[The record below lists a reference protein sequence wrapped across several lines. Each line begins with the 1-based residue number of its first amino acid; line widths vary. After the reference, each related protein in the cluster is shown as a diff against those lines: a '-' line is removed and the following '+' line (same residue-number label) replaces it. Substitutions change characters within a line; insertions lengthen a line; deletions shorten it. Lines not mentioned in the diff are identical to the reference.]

1 MMPIALGAAL
11 LVFQGPALT
20 IDDALKIASQHAFAV
35 RSADTAIEKTRNQIS
50 AARGSL
56 GPKVTLDGSYTR
68 FDSATTANFG
78 GSSVIV
84 SPIDQKQARLSLN
97 WQADLAGNIGKA
109 IKAAQNVT
117 DAAIAQRDS
126 QVNDVKQRVRQA
138 YFGVLQSRELL
149 GVAEQARDANKA
161 RLANAEAQF
170 RAGTVAKVDVLRFK
184 TQLAQSE
191 ADVLASQNRGRL
203 AKQALNNTLGRP
215 IETPFEAVPIE
226 GLPGADASPEAYVR
240 EALSLRPDARA
251 QAHTLEALRYARLVE
266 SRGLSPTLNFSAVHQ
281 RNIDAQGFSARDATT
296 TGTAVISWP
305 IFDSGITKSRVNAAR
320 RDEEQAELGLEQI
333 ELGISLEVRQ
343 ALSNLSDAK
352 ARLAVSETQA
362 EFAEETYRLAKVRYE
377 AGEGIP
383 LEVTDAQTELTRAR
397 AGLVNARYD
406 YLNAYAALQ
415 RGVGSD
421 APKGIGQ
428 QEGEHVGI

>member
-1 MMPIALGAAL
+1 MSLDEAIRIATEG
-11 LVFQGPALT
+11 
-20 IDDALKIASQHAFAV
+20 AFAV
-35 RSADTAIEKTRNQIS
+35 RQAEVGMEKTRNQIS
-50 AARGSL
+50 AAKAGL
-56 GPKVTLDGSYTR
+56 GPKVTLDATYTR
-68 FDSATTANFG
+68 FDSATTAQFG
-78 GSSVIV
+78 GTPVIV

-97 WQADLAGNIGKA
+97 WQMDLSGNLGRA

-117 DAAIAQRDS
+117 DAAIAQRDA

-170 RAGTVAKVDVLRFK
+170 RAGTAAKVDVLRFK

-191 ADVLASQNRGRL
+191 ADVLASQNRERL

-226 GLPGADASPEAYVR
+226 GLPGADAAPEAYVR
-240 EALSLRPDARA
+240 EALSLRPDVRA
-251 QAHTLEALRYARLVE
+251 QANTLKALRYARLAE
-266 SRGLSPTLNFSAVHQ
+266 SRGLSPTLNFSAVYQ
-281 RNIDAQGFSARDATT
+281 RNIDPQGFSARDATT

-320 RDEEQAELGLEQI
+320 RDEGQAELGLEQI
-333 ELGISLEVRQ
+333 KLGISLEVRQ
-343 ALSNLSDAK
+343 ALSNLSDARS
-352 ARLAVSETQA
+352 RLAVSETQA

-415 RGVGSD
+415 RAVAND
-421 APKGIGQ
+421 APQGIAKEQGEGIGN
-428 QEGEHVGI
+428 